1 MVSAYAERLES
12 VGPATRSAIADVLRN
27 ARFEIIPLKNAV
39 AQARFLPPGAVV
51 TITASPNKGMEAT
64 LELAAALSE
73 EGFDVTPHL
82 SARLHRDRSHL
93 EATLA
98 RAKDL
103 GLRRAFVVGGDHAQ
117 PGEFFDGISLLRA
130 MEEIGHPFEEVGIP
144 AYPEGHPL
152 IPASELDQALSEKQ
166 PYAHHLATQMCFD
179 ADAIRSFLSDARRRE
194 ISLPAMLGVPGVGG
208 RLKLLEISARIGV
221 GDSVRFLTKNARV
234 VTRLLGPGGYDPGE
248 LLEDLGDS
256 LSDPRLAIKG
266 LHIYTFNRCEATEA
280 WRQKYLDA
288 LSNGQL

>member
-1 MVSAYAERLES
+1 MSSEYAERLD
-12 VGPATRSAIADVLRN
+12 GMGTATRSAIAGVLRN
-27 ARFEIIPLKNAV
+27 VRFEIIPLKNAL
-39 AQARFLPPGAVV
+39 AQARYLPAGAVV
-51 TITASPNKGMEAT
+51 TVTASPNKGMEAT
-64 LELAAALSE
+64 LELAAQLSE
-73 EGFDVTPHL
+73 QGFDVTPHL

-98 RAKDL
+98 RAREL
-103 GLRRAFVVGGDHAQ
+103 GLRRAFVVGGDHAH

-130 MEEIGHPFEEVGIP
+130 MEELGHPFEEVGIP

-152 IPASELDQALSEKQ
+152 IPDAQLDQALSEKQ
-166 PYAHHLATQMCFD
+166 PFAHHLATQMCFD
-179 ADAIRSFLSDARRRE
+179 AGAIRGFLSTARRRE
-194 ISLPAMLGVPGVGG
+194 ITLPAFLGVPGVGG

-256 LSDPRLAIKG
+256 LVDPLLAIEG

-280 WRQKYLDA
+280 WRQEYLEA
-288 LSNGQL
+288 LR

>member
-1 MVSAYAERLES
+1 MSSDYAERLDDL
-12 VGPATRSAIADVLRN
+12 GTATRSAIAGVLTN
-27 ARFEIIPLKNAV
+27 VRFEIIPLKNAL
-39 AQARFLPPGAVV
+39 AQARHLPAGAVV
-51 TITASPNKGMEAT
+51 TVTASPNKGMEAT
-64 LELAAALSE
+64 LELAAQLSE
-73 EGFDVTPHL
+73 QGFDVTPHL

-98 RAKDL
+98 RAGDL
-103 GLRRAFVVGGDHAQ
+103 GLRRAFVVGGDHAH

-130 MEEIGHPFEEVGIP
+130 MEELGHPFEEVGIP

-152 IPASELDQALSEKQ
+152 IPDAQLDQALSEKQ

-179 ADAIRSFLSDARRRE
+179 AGAIRGFLSGARRRE
-194 ISLPAMLGVPGVGG
+194 ITLPAFLGVPGVGG

-256 LSDPRLAIKG
+256 LVDPLLGIAG
-266 LHIYTFNRCEATEA
+266 LHIYTFNRCQATEA
-280 WRQKYLDA
+280 WRQEYLEA
-288 LSNGQL
+288 LR

>member
-1 MVSAYAERLES
+1 MSSEYAERLNG
-12 VGPATRSAIADVLRN
+12 VGPATRSAIAEVLEN

-39 AQARFLPPGAVV
+39 TQAAHLPSGSVITV
-51 TITASPNKGMEAT
+51 TASPNKGMEAT
-64 LELAAALSE
+64 MDLAAELAEA
-73 EGFDVTPHL
+73 GFDVTPHL
-82 SARLHRDRSHL
+82 SARLHRDRAHL
-93 EATLA
+93 EATLD
-98 RAKDL
+98 RAAEL
-103 GLRRAFVVGGDHAQ
+103 GLRRAFVVGGDHLH

-152 IPASELDQALSEKQ
+152 IPDAKLDEALSEKQ

-179 ADAIRSFLSDARRRE
+179 AQAIRSFLSSARSRR
-194 ISLPAMLGVPGVGG
+194 IGLPAFLGVPGVGG

-256 LSDPRLAIKG
+256 LVDPLLAIQG
-266 LHIYTFNRCEATEA
+266 LHIYTFNRCQATEA
-280 WRQKYLDA
+280 WRQEYLEA
-288 LSNGQL
+288 LGTS

>member
-1 MVSAYAERLES
+1 MASAYAERLNG
-12 VGPATRSAIADVLRN
+12 VGPATRSAIAEVLEN

-39 AQARFLPPGAVV
+39 TQASHLPSGSVITV
-51 TITASPNKGMEAT
+51 TASPNKGMEAT
-64 LELAAALSE
+64 MDLAAELAEA
-73 EGFDVTPHL
+73 GFDVTPHL
-82 SARLHRDRSHL
+82 SARLHRDRAHL
-93 EATLA
+93 VTTLD
-98 RAKDL
+98 RAAEL
-103 GLRRAFVVGGDHAQ
+103 GLRRAFVVGGDHLH

-144 AYPEGHPL
+144 AYPEGHPV
-152 IPASELDQALSEKQ
+152 IPDAKLEEALSEKQ

-179 ADAIRSFLSDARRRE
+179 AQAIRSFLSGARSRR
-194 ISLPAMLGVPGVGG
+194 IGLPAFLGVPGVGG

-256 LSDPRLAIKG
+256 LVDPLLGIEG

-280 WRQKYLDA
+280 WRQEYLEA
-288 LSNGQL
+288 LR

>member
-1 MVSAYAERLES
+1 MSSEYAERLD
-12 VGPATRSAIADVLRN
+12 GLGTATRSAIAGVLSN
-27 ARFEIIPLKNAV
+27 VRFEIIPLKNAL
-39 AQARFLPPGAVV
+39 AQARHLPAGAVV
-51 TITASPNKGMEAT
+51 TVTASPNKGMEAT
-64 LELAAALSE
+64 LELAAQLSE
-73 EGFDVTPHL
+73 QGFDVTPHL

-98 RAKDL
+98 RARDL
-103 GLRRAFVVGGDHAQ
+103 GLRRAFVVGGDHAH

-130 MEEIGHPFEEVGIP
+130 MEEIGHPFKEVGIP

-152 IPASELDQALSEKQ
+152 IPDAQLDQALSEKQ
-166 PYAHHLATQMCFD
+166 PFAHHLATQMCFD
-179 ADAIRSFLSDARRRE
+179 AGAIRGFLSGARRRE
-194 ISLPAMLGVPGVGG
+194 INLPAFLGVPGVGG

-256 LSDPRLAIKG
+256 LVDPLLGIEG
-266 LHIYTFNRCEATEA
+266 LHIYTFNRCQATEA
-280 WRQKYLDA
+280 WRQEYLEA
-288 LSNGQL
+288 LR

>member
-1 MVSAYAERLES
+1 MSSEYAERLD
-12 VGPATRSAIADVLRN
+12 GLGTATRSAIARVLSN
-27 ARFEIIPLKNAV
+27 ARFEIIPLKNAL
-39 AQARFLPPGAVV
+39 AQARYLPPGAVV
-51 TITASPNKGMEAT
+51 TVTASPNKGMEAT
-64 LELAAALSE
+64 LELAAQLSE
-73 EGFDVTPHL
+73 QGFDVTPHL

-93 EATLA
+93 EASLA
-98 RAKDL
+98 RARDL
-103 GLRRAFVVGGDHAQ
+103 GLRRAFVVGGDHAH

-130 MEEIGHPFEEVGIP
+130 MEELGHPFEEVGIP

-152 IPASELDQALSEKQ
+152 IPDAQLDRALSEKQ
-166 PYAHHLATQMCFD
+166 PFAHHLATQMCFD
-179 ADAIRSFLSDARRRE
+179 AGAIRGFLSGARRRE
-194 ISLPAMLGVPGVGG
+194 ITLPAFLGVPGVGG

-256 LSDPRLAIKG
+256 LVDPLLAIEG

-280 WRQKYLDA
+280 WRQEYLEA
-288 LSNGQL
+288 LGTS

>member
-1 MVSAYAERLES
+1 MTSDYAERLDGLGA
-12 VGPATRSAIADVLRN
+12 VTRSAIAEVIGN
-27 ARFEIIPLKNAV
+27 ARFEIIPLKNAL
-39 AQARFLPPGAVV
+39 AQARFLPAGAVV

-64 LELAAALSE
+64 LELAAQLSE
-73 EGFDVTPHL
+73 QGFDVTPHL

-93 EATLA
+93 EGTLTRA
-98 RAKDL
+98 RDL
-103 GLRRAFVVGGDHAQ
+103 GLRRAFVVGGDHAH

-152 IPASELDQALSEKQ
+152 IPDAQLDQALSEKQ
-166 PYAHHLATQMCFD
+166 PFAHHLATQMCFD
-179 ADAIRSFLSDARRRE
+179 AGAIRSFLSDARRRE
-194 ISLPAMLGVPGVGG
+194 VNLPAFLGVPGVGG

-256 LSDPRLAIKG
+256 LGDPQLGITG

-280 WRQKYLDA
+280 WRQEYLEA
-288 LSNGQL
+288 LR

>member
-1 MVSAYAERLES
+1 MTSAYAQRLNG
-12 VGPATRSAIADVLRN
+12 VGPATRSAIAGVLDN

-39 AQARFLPPGAVV
+39 AQAAHLPSGSVITV
-51 TITASPNKGMEAT
+51 TASPNKGMEAT
-64 LELAAALSE
+64 MDLAAELAE
-73 EGFDVTPHL
+73 TGFDAIPHL
-82 SARLHRDRSHL
+82 SARLHRDRAHR
-93 EATLA
+93 EATLD
-98 RAKDL
+98 RAAEL
-103 GLRRAFVVGGDHAQ
+103 GLRRAFVVGGDHLH

-130 MEEIGHPFEEVGIP
+130 MEEIGHPFDEVGIP

-152 IPASELDQALSEKQ
+152 IPDAKLDQALSEKQ

-179 ADAIRSFLSDARRRE
+179 AQAILSFLAGARRRRVE
-194 ISLPAMLGVPGVGG
+194 LPVLLGVPGVGG

-256 LSDPRLAIKG
+256 LVDPLLRIEG

-280 WRQKYLDA
+280 WRQEYLEA
-288 LSNGQL
+288 LR